1 MRYTEYTFKFYVNA
15 NHAIYLGGVLGQN
28 HPHTWEI
35 SLDTIK
41 VKDDFVQFDFI
52 EKEVEKYFSFYQD
65 ININSVDPFTAV
77 NPTLENLCEHFK
89 NDLSALLARNGWLL
103 QRIEMSE
110 TPARSYIIDLSE
122 EVELMIARSAEL
134 ANSKTRLDDSV
145 DRLLDSLLGP
155 AEDSKKLS

>member
-134 ANSKTRLDDSV
+134 ANSKIRLDDSV
-145 DRLLDSLLGP
+145 DRLLDSILGP
-155 AEDSKKLS
+155 ADGSK

>member
-15 NHAIYLGGVLGQN
+15 NHAIYLNGVLGQN

-65 ININSVDPFTAV
+65 ININAVDPFTAV

-89 NDLSALLARNGWLL
+89 NDLSDLLARNGWLL

-110 TPARSYIIDLSE
+110 TPARSYIIDLSD
-122 EVELMIARSAEL
+122 EVERMIARGTEL
-134 ANSKTRLDDSV
+134 ADSQRRLDASV
-145 DRLLDSLLGP
+145 DRLLDSILGP
-155 AEDSKKLS
+155 AESSK